1 MAKKT
6 YLRPDSAI
14 EGWDALINTNYTQLE
29 DDPLPIGDFAS
40 FVGLPSAGANDEAIA
55 VYDDASGTD
64 KKLALSNGVSWFR
77 IPLEAAANTN
87 LTDNSTGTS
96 GGDTIGAVS
105 SVATAA
111 NAIATL
117 AAKLNALQT
126 KMRTARSLA
135 T

>member
-6 YLRPDSAI
+6 YLRVDSAI
-14 EGWDALINTNYTQLE
+14 EGWDAILGTNYTQME

-40 FVGLPSAGANDEAIA
+40 FAGLPSAAANDEAIA
-55 VYDDASGTD
+55 IYDDASGTD

-77 IPLEAAANTN
+77 IPLMAAANN
-87 LTDNSTGTS
+87 DLTDSSGGTS
-96 GGDTIGAVS
+96 GGDTISAVTD
-105 SVATAA
+105 VATAA

-117 AAKLNALQT
+117 AAKLNSLQG

-135 T
+135 